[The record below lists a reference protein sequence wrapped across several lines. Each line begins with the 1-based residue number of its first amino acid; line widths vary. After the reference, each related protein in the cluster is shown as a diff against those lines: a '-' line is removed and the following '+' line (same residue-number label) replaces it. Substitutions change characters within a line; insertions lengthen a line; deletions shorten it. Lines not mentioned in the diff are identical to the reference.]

1 MLDVFTAGSNG
12 IEMTAKAIR
21 SRLIDLKIIVEYPV
35 DSDDEVGAFYVYIYY
50 VLIFQPG
57 GLSPDQQKRSF

>member
-21 SRLIDLKIIVEYPV
+21 SRLIDLEIIVEYPV
-35 DSDDEVGAFYVYIYY
+35 FDSDDEVGAFYM
-50 VLIFQPG
+50 
-57 GLSPDQQKRSF
+57 